1 MKNRA
6 MIITMLGGFLLSFVA
21 VSNVVAEETTW
32 VNTHEFIAGE
42 NVMLSHSSPI
52 YPGSITVQPI
62 DNDEATVESGTD
74 LIPGEIVEGDDAVPS
89 EIIKRFKMR
98 EEYNLTSI
106 SICLREYEDAP
117 SFVVRIFKLGVPFED
132 TDGMEV
138 GEDDLLYESTPV
150 TAEAECTVIPL
161 EDAIMP
167 TDETLLLSI
176 SFDSELSLPAI
187 ISAVG
192 LGQSSIYFMIDG
204 CNTYVPD
211 VYFDGQL
218 LSERVDECAVNAK
231 NHGKFVSCV
240 SKTANVLKKQ
250 RIISGKEKGKIT
262 SCAAKSSL
270 PN

>member
-6 MIITMLGGFLLSFVA
+6 IIITMLGGFLLSFVA

-42 NVMLSHSSPI
+42 NVMLSHSSPD

-62 DNDEATVESGTD
+62 DNDEVVVED
-74 LIPGEIVEGDDAVPS
+74 VGEN

-98 EEYNLTSI
+98 EEHELTSI
-106 SICLREYEDAP
+106 SICLREYVDAP
-117 SFVVRIFKLGVPFED
+117 SFVVRIFKLGVPFEGAV
-132 TDGMEV
+132 GMDE
-138 GEDDLLYESTPV
+138 LLYESTPV
-150 TAEAECTVIPL
+150 IAEAECTVIPL
-161 EDAIMP
+161 EEAIMP
-167 TDETLLLSI
+167 TDEILLLSI

-192 LGQSSIYFMIDG
+192 LGQTSIYFMIDG
-204 CNTYVPD
+204 CNTYIPD
-211 VYFDGQL
+211 VDVDGQP
-218 LSERVDECAVNAK
+218 LSELIDQCAADAK

-240 SKTANVLKKQ
+240 SKTANVLKKKGT
-250 RIISGKEKGKIT
+250 ISGKEKGRIT
-262 SCAAKSSL
+262 SCAAQSSL